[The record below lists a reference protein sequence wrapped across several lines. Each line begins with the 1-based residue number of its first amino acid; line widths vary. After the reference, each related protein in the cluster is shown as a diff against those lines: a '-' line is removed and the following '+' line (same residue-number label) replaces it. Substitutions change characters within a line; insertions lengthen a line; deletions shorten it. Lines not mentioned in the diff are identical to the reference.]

1 MNASIRK
8 SLLRALTNNHLN
20 TTGGRTSMLKS
31 ISTGVIGISA
41 FMASTAFAVNFPCN
55 PLTVQGTYIRQIP
68 AAEVIDQLELHI
80 DGTAAWYQST
90 AFDFLVTGGTFIR
103 EVGSWKCVSATR
115 LVVTTIG
122 MGYQPTQTPDAFPPN
137 NLVTDEAKF
146 AYLRHTHQFDVVS
159 INTLNR
165 TRRVFMEI
173 KLSDNPLDPNVVPLS
188 IQDTSVQ
195 ALFQRVIPLTSDLP

>member
-20 TTGGRTSMLKS
+20 ITGGRTSTLKS
-31 ISTGVIGISA
+31 ISTALVGILA
-41 FMASTAFAVNFPCN
+41 FTASTAFAVNPCN
-55 PLTVQGTYIRQIP
+55 PLTVPGAYIRWIP

-90 AFDFLVTGGTFIR
+90 AFDFLVPGGTFIR

-173 KLSDNPLDPNVVPLS
+173 KLSDNPLEPNVVPLS